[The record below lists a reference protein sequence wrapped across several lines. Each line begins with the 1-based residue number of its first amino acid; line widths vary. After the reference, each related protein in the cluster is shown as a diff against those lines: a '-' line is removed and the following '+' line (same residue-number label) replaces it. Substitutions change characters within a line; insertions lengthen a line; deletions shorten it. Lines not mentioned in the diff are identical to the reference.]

1 MNGIMENLGT
11 IGVGLA
17 VLAVVALIVRNMMR
31 RARRGQCVCCDGCN
45 KAGSCH
51 CGQPGA

>member
-1 MNGIMENLGT
+1 MSFITENLGT

-17 VLAVVALIVRNMMR
+17 VLAVVALIVRGMVKR
-31 RARRGQCVCCDGCN
+31 TRRGQCVSCEGCG

-51 CGQPGA
+51 YQPPCE